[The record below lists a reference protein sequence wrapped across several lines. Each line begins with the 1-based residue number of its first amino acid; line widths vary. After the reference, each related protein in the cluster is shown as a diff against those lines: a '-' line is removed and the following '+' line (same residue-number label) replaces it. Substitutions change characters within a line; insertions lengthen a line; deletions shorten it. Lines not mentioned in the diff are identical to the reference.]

1 MNTTMQKIEATIK
14 NEIGTEYELMVI
26 TYLFDK
32 GFSFC
37 QRITD
42 EDIAQ
47 LEGNSMMSTDF
58 VQSLVRCAKELANNF
73 ELIDIMKYV
82 RCEVWMTPAV
92 KEVRLWK
99 ADLSNG
105 AFAEICEVL
114 EVDCDEATEM
124 DGVEFKVICEEV

>member
-1 MNTTMQKIEATIK
+1 MNATMQKIEATIK

-58 VQSLVRCAKELANNF
+58 VQSLVRCARELANNF

-82 RCEVWMTPAV
+82 RREAWMSPAV

-99 ADLSNG
+99 ADLSDG
-105 AFAEICEVL
+105 AFTDICAAL
-114 EVDCDEATEM
+114 EVDCDEAKEM
-124 DGVEFKVICEEV
+124 DSVEFKVICEEV